1 MIMPYLSDDRVVCG
15 RNSVEDAVDSLER
28 ALGLGCDTV
37 VLLVIELHS
46 TTLVPDKR
54 IIFELANE
62 ASSLIP

>member
-1 MIMPYLSDDRVVCG
+1 MIMPHLSDDRVVCG

-46 TTLVPDKR
+46 TTLVPDKW